1 MKNVKKGHVKP
12 RICLDA
18 GHYGKYNRSPVVP
31 AYYESEVMWKLHLMQ
46 KEELEKRGMEVT
58 TTRADQ
64 SKDMGL
70 KARGKASKGADLLL
84 SLHSNAASSE
94 SVDYVVAYHLYSD
107 SGTQIDDQSKELA
120 GLLAPVVAQVMGTKQ
135 AGRIATRKGS
145 GDWNGDGVLND
156 NYYSVLNGARLVGT
170 PGIILEHSFHTN
182 KAAAKW
188 LLDEGN
194 LKKLAVAEADVID
207 QWFGLEQEK
216 EKAQTFTLELPVL
229 KRGCKGNAV
238 RGLQAQL
245 VGYGYKI
252 DVDGSYGPATENA
265 VECYQEDNGLTPD
278 GIAGPKTRKHMTGLE

>member
-31 AYYESEVMWKLHLMQ
+31 AYYESEVMWKFHLMQ
-46 KEELEKRGMEVT
+46 KEELEKRDMEVT
-58 TTRADQ
+58 TTRSDQ

-70 KARGKASKGADLLL
+70 KARGKASKDCDLFL
-84 SLHSNAASSE
+84 SNHSNAASSE

-120 GLLAPVVAQVMGTKQ
+120 GLLAPVVAKTMGTKQ

-182 KAAAKW
+182 KAAAQW
-188 LLDEGN
+188 LLKDEN
-194 LKKLAVAEADVID
+194 LRKLAQAEADVIA

-216 EKAQTFTLELPVL
+216 TQTFTVELPVL
-229 KRGCKGNAV
+229 RRGLKTNAV

-278 GIAGPKTRKHMTGLE
+278 GIAGPKTRKRMEGI

>member
-31 AYYESEVMWKLHLMQ
+31 AYYESEVMWKFHLMQ
-46 KEELEKRGMEVT
+46 KEELEKRDMEVT
-58 TTRADQ
+58 TTRSDQ

-70 KARGKASKGADLLL
+70 KARGKASKDCDLFL
-84 SLHSNAASSE
+84 SNHSNAASSE
-94 SVDYVVAYHLYSD
+94 GVDYPVAYHLYPD

-120 GLLAPVVAQVMGTKQ
+120 GLLAPVVAKTMATKQ

-182 KAAAKW
+182 KAAAQW
-188 LLDEGN
+188 LLKDEN
-194 LKKLAVAEADVID
+194 LRKLAQAEADVIA
-207 QWFGLEQEK
+207 QWFGLEEQ
-216 EKAQTFTLELPVL
+216 KATQTFTLELPVL
-229 KRGCKGNAV
+229 RRGMKTNAV

-265 VECYQEDNGLTPD
+265 VMCYQEDNGLTPD
-278 GIAGPKTRKHMTGLE
+278 GIAGPKTRKRMEGI

>member
-31 AYYESEVMWKLHLMQ
+31 AYYESEVMWKFHLML
-46 KEELEKRGMEVT
+46 KDELEKRGMEVT

-120 GLLAPVVAQVMGTKQ
+120 GLLAPVIAKTMGTKQ

-182 KAAAKW
+182 KAAAQW
-188 LLDEGN
+188 LLKEEN
-194 LKKLAVAEADVID
+194 LRKLAQAEADVIA

-216 EKAQTFTLELPVL
+216 AQTFTVELPVL
-229 KRGCKGNAV
+229 RRGMKTNAV

-278 GIAGPKTRKHMTGLE
+278 GIAGPKTRKRMEGI

>member
-1 MKNVKKGHVKP
+1 MKNVKKGHIKP
-12 RICLDA
+12 RICVDA

-70 KARGKASKGADLLL
+70 KARGKASKDCDLFL
-84 SLHSNAASSE
+84 SNHSNAASSE
-94 SVDYVVAYHLYSD
+94 GVDYPVAYHLYPD

-120 GLLAPVVAQVMGTKQ
+120 GLLAPVVAKTMGTKQ

-182 KAAAKW
+182 KAAAQW
-188 LLDEGN
+188 LLKDEN
-194 LKKLAVAEADVID
+194 LRKLAQAEADVIA

-216 EKAQTFTLELPVL
+216 AQTFTVELPVL
-229 KRGCKGNAV
+229 RRGMKTNAV

-252 DVDGSYGPATENA
+252 DVDGSYGPATKNA
-265 VECYQEDNGLTPD
+265 VMCYQEDNGLTPD
-278 GIAGPKTRKHMTGLE
+278 GIAGPKTRKRMEGI